1 VPSSFSRIQHITDP
15 GAPHGVAVH
24 GEHIQWAAAGALVA
38 RANIDGSVVNRNL
51 ITGARFS
58 SGMAVD
64 GAIVEDVGRYRRDRW
79 RARRDSNP

>member
-1 VPSSFSRIQHITDP
+1 MAI
-15 GAPHGVAVH
+15 H
-24 GEHIQWAAAGALVA
+24 GERIEWAAAGALVA
-38 RANIDGSVVNRNL
+38 RANIDGSDVNQNV

>member
-1 VPSSFSRIQHITDP
+1 MAI
-15 GAPHGVAVH
+15 H
-24 GEHIQWAAAGALVA
+24 GERIEWAAGGALVA
-38 RANIDGSVVNRNL
+38 RANIDGSDVNQNV

>member
-1 VPSSFSRIQHITDP
+1 MAI
-15 GAPHGVAVH
+15 H
-24 GEHIQWAAAGALVA
+24 GERIEWAAAGALVA
-38 RANIDGSVVNRNL
+38 RANIDGSDANQNF